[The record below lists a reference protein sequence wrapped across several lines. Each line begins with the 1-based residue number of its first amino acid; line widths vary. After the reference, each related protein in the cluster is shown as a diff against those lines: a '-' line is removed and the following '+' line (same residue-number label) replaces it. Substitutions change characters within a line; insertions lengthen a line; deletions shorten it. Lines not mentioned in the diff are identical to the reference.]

1 MKASKAE
8 SHNPE
13 SDLDND
19 LIAHS
24 ALIKEYSTDLD
35 RKSKHNTIEDRD
47 LGTIESSTNNII
59 VLVRKR
65 PLTK

>member
-1 MKASKAE
+1 MKVSKAE
-8 SHNPE
+8 SHQPE
-13 SDLDND
+13 SDFEND
-19 LIAHS
+19 LITSS
-24 ALIKEYSTDLD
+24 ALAKEYSTDLD
-35 RKSKHNTIEDRD
+35 RKSKNNTIEDRD